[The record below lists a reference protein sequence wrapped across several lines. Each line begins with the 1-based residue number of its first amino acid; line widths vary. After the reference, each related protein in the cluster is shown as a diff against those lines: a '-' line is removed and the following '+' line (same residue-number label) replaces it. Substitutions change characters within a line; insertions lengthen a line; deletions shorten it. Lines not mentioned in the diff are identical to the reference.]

1 MTAAAPT
8 AEVDA
13 PPQRIGPVF
22 GCLMLVMLI
31 ASLDQTIVS
40 TALPTIVGDLGGA
53 SKLAWVVTAYMLAST
68 ITTPLA
74 GKLGDLY
81 GRKIV
86 LQVALVTFV
95 VGSALCGQSHNMTE
109 LILFR
114 GLQGL
119 GGGALMVSTQAVI
132 GDIVPPRD
140 RGRYSGLIGGVF
152 GVSTVVGPLLGG
164 FFVDNLSWRWIFYVN
179 LPIGIIAF
187 VVLAAVLNVPVTRAR
202 HVIDYL
208 GVGLLAAGLASVV
221 MFTSLGGTSYDWS
234 SPLIIGLMAASV
246 VLLASFV
253 WAESRAAEPVLPLAL
268 FRNEVFPVASAVGFI
283 VGFAMFGSIT
293 YIPVYLQIVKG
304 SSPTESGLQMLP
316 LMAGVLIVVDRQRP
330 DHHAHRPLSPLPD
343 HRHRPDDARHAA
355 ALAARGGHH
364 HPGRRPRHVR
374 PGARPGVRHADPCA
388 GGAERRRLQRPGCC
402 HIRRQSLPLDGR
414 VDRDTDLRRHPGEP
428 AGHQPGRRLPASL
441 GDRELERQATPAS
454 IAQLPPEIHG
464 PYVAAYVQSLQPVF
478 LVGAGIAL
486 IAFGLSWL
494 IREVPLRQTIASSPR
509 VGESFA
515 RPSEASSFTELQAQA
530 SSLARRE
537 NRRIVYERL
546 NRRAGLDLTPQETW
560 LLFRLAEAGSATAA
574 ELARLVGRDRERL
587 RGSFRALVE
596 RGLVVADSDDPEH
609 AIWTASPAGGLVLDR
624 LGAARREGITE
635 LLADWSPELHPDIL
649 RMIDELSTSLAEE
662 APHDAEPEPVAT

>member
-1 MTAAAPT
+1 MTAVAAT
-8 AEVDA
+8 VEAEA
-13 PPQRIGPVF
+13 PAQRIGPVF
-22 GCLMLVMLI
+22 ACLMLVMLI

-53 SKLAWVVTAYMLAST
+53 SKLAWVVTSYMLAST

-95 VGSALCGQSHNMTE
+95 VGSALCGQAHDMTE

-140 RGRYSGLIGGVF
+140 RGRYAGLMGGVF
-152 GVSTVVGPLLGG
+152 GVSTVIGPLLGG
-164 FFVDNLSWRWIFYVN
+164 FFVDHLSWRWIFYVN
-179 LPIGIIAF
+179 LPIGVIAF
-187 VVLAAVLNVPVTRAR
+187 VVLAAVLNVPVTKAR

-208 GVGLLAAGLASVV
+208 GVALLAAGLASIVL
-221 MFTSLGGTSYDWS
+221 FTSLGGTSYAWS
-234 SPLIIGLMAASV
+234 SPLIIGLMVASAI
-246 VLLASFV
+246 LLGAFV
-253 WAESRAAEPVLPLAL
+253 WAESRAAEPVLPLSL

-316 LMAGVLIVVDRQRP
+316 LMAGVLISSIGSGLITTRTGRYKIFP
-330 DHHAHRPLSPLPD
+330 IIGTALMTAGMLLLSRLEVGTNILVADLYMFVLGLGLGFVMQTLVLAVQNAVGYEDLGVATSGASLFRSMGGSIGTPIFGAILANQLATNLAAAFPHLPD
-343 HRHRPDDARHAA
+343 
-355 ALAARGGHH
+355 
-364 HPGRRPRHVR
+364 
-374 PGARPGVRHADPCA
+374 
-388 GGAERRRLQRPGCC
+388 
-402 HIRRQSLPLDGR
+402 I
-414 VDRDTDLRRHPGEP
+414 DRI
-428 AGHQPGRRLPASL
+428 Q
-441 GDRELERQATPAS
+441 RQATPAS
-454 IAQLPPEIHG
+454 IAQLPPEIHD

-478 LVGAGIAL
+478 LVGSIIAL
-486 IAFGLSWL
+486 VAFGLSWL
-494 IREVPLRQTIASSPR
+494 IRELPLRQTIASAPQ

-515 RPSEASSFTELQAQA
+515 KPSEASSFRELEAQA
-530 SSLARRE
+530 SRLARKE
-537 NRRIVYERL
+537 NRRMVYERL
-546 NRRAGLDLTPQETW
+546 NERAGLDLSAQETW
-560 LLFRLAEAGSATAA
+560 LLFRLGEVEPASAA

-596 RGLVVADSDDPEH
+596 RGLAVADSDDPEQ
-609 AIWTASPAGGLVLDR
+609 ARWSVTPAGRLMLDR
-624 LGAARREGITE
+624 LGEARREGITE

-649 RMIDELSTSLAEE
+649 RLIDELSTSLAEE
-662 APHDAEPEPVAT
+662 APHDVEEPVAT